1 MNIRITDSYMAS
13 ILLGDLNRGLG
24 NLLEQQR
31 MAGSMRRINDF
42 ADDPRAV
49 GAIQRYNSLLANNS
63 EYLSNVSRSRTIV
76 DATDTALQS
85 VSDTL
90 AQVREL
96 VLRESSALS
105 SNRTAVVE
113 VDETINR
120 LLDVL
125 NANVEG
131 NYIFAGRQLFTPPFV
146 RSGDTVLYQGDSGE
160 VLSRTGPNS
169 TMAVNLTGDAFIG
182 ARSASLGGRVDVAP
196 RLQPATPLADLNLG
210 QGWQRGAIS
219 IGDGDGNL
227 WIIDLS
233 AAVTVGDV
241 TSAITTGTG
250 GAVTASLSADGS
262 ALTFAG
268 TGPLTVGEAQGGGT
282 AAALGINATAAGG
295 LLIGR
300 DVRPA
305 AGPGTLLA
313 DIAALGGKLPLGTIT
328 VTWQGQTHSVDLS
341 AAATLGDV
349 QAAFAA
355 TVPGMEVTIRD
366 SSLLVT
372 AGGTDIFV
380 LANGDA
386 ADSASALGLTGQGGP
401 VRLFGM
407 LEDLRAALER
417 GDKEAIRGA
426 ANEISALEDMIQR
439 LLVKTGGRQN
449 SLDWSEGILR
459 QRDERLRANLSLE
472 QDIDVAKVAADL
484 NRAETTYQASLLV
497 ASRLYQTNLM
507 QYLR

>member
-24 NLLEQQR
+24 KLLEQQR
-31 MAGSMRRINDF
+31 MAGSMRRINSF
-42 ADDPRAV
+42 ADDPRAI
-49 GAIQRYNSLLANNS
+49 GAIQRYNALLANNT
-63 EYLSNVSRSRTIV
+63 EYLDNVSRNRTIV
-76 DATDTALQS
+76 DATDTALQT
-85 VSDTL
+85 VSDVL
-90 AQVREL
+90 AQAREL
-96 VLRESSALS
+96 VMRESSALS
-105 SNRTAVVE
+105 SNQTAVVE
-113 VDETINR
+113 VDDLINR

-125 NANVEG
+125 NTSVEG
-131 NYIFAGRQLFTPPFV
+131 NYIFSGRQLFTPPFV

-169 TMAVNLTGDAFIG
+169 TMAVNLTGDTFIG
-182 ARSASLGGRVDVAP
+182 SRSASLGGRVDLAP
-196 RLQPATPLADLNLG
+196 RMHVATPLADLNLG

-219 IGDGDGNL
+219 ISDGDGNL
-227 WIIDLS
+227 WVVDLS

-262 ALTFAG
+262 ALTFSG
-268 TGPLTVGEAQGGGT
+268 TGPLLVGEAAGGGT
-282 AAALGINATAAGG
+282 AASLGINATAAGG
-295 LLIGR
+295 QLVGR
-300 DVRPA
+300 DVRPS
-305 AGPGTLLA
+305 AGADTPLA
-313 DIAALGGKLPLGTIT
+313 GIAALDGKLPLGTIA
-328 VTWQGQTHSVDLS
+328 VTWRGQTHSVDLS

-355 TVPGMEVTIRD
+355 AVPGMEVSIRD

-372 AGGTDIFV
+372 AAGTDTFV
-380 LANGDA
+380 LANGDDA
-386 ADSASALGLTGQGGP
+386 ESASALGINGQGGP

-417 GDKEAIRGA
+417 GDKPAIRGA
-426 ANEISALEDMIQR
+426 LNEISALEDMVQR

-449 SLDWSEGILR
+449 SLDWSEDVLR
-459 QRDERLRANLSLE
+459 QRDERLRGNLSLE

>member
-31 MAGSMRRINDF
+31 MAGSMRRINSF

-49 GAIQRYNSLLANNS
+49 GTIQRYNALIANNDEYLANVGRNR
-63 EYLSNVSRSRTIV
+63 NIV

-105 SNRTAVVE
+105 SNQTAVVE
-113 VDETINR
+113 VDNLVDR
-120 LLDVL
+120 LMDIL
-125 NANVEG
+125 NTNVEG
-131 NYIFAGRQLFTPPFV
+131 NYIFSGRQVFTPPFV

-160 VLSRTGPNS
+160 MLSRVGPNA
-169 TMAVNLTGDAFIG
+169 TMAVNLAGDALIG
-182 ARSASLGGRVDVAP
+182 ARSSSLGGSVDLAP
-196 RLQPATPLADLNLG
+196 RLQATTLLSELNLG
-210 QGWQRGAIS
+210 QGWQRGAVSIS
-219 IGDGDGNL
+219 DGDGNL
-227 WIIDLS
+227 WQVDLS
-233 AAVTVGDV
+233 TATTVGDV
-241 TSAITTGTG
+241 LNTITTGTG
-250 GAVTASLSADGS
+250 GLVTASLNADGT
-262 ALTFAG
+262 AITFTG
-268 TGPLTVGEAQGGGT
+268 TGPLTVGEVGGGMT
-282 AAALGINATAAGG
+282 ASSLGINATAAGG
-295 LLIGR
+295 LLEGR

-313 DIAALGGKLPLGTIT
+313 DIAALSGRLPLGTID
-328 VTWQGQTHSVDLS
+328 VTWQGTTYNVDLS
-341 AAATLGDV
+341 AATTLADI

-355 TVPGMEVTIRD
+355 TVPGMEIQVRD
-366 SSLLVT
+366 SSLVVI
-372 AGGTDIFV
+372 GGSTDVFQ

-386 ADSASALGLTGQGGP
+386 ADSATALGINGQGGP

-407 LEDLRAALER
+407 LEDLRAALET
-417 GDKEAIRGA
+417 GDKAAIRA
-426 ANEISALEDMIQR
+426 TANEISSLEDLVQR
-439 LLVKTGGRQN
+439 LLMKTGGRQN
-449 SLDWSEGILR
+449 SLDWSEDVLR
-459 QRDERLRANLSLE
+459 QRDERLRGNLSLE

-497 ASRLYQTNLM
+497 ASKLYQTNLM